1 MPVKAPRFCFYR
13 RLIPVGA
20 LFVVMLLCLTAG
32 NAQGPLTR
40 HAISL
45 AESGQLEEAEYKLAA
60 AMATDEARDPMTW
73 YVQAYVQK
81 ERFVARGKQVDDPLR
96 GEALRSAEQCRLL
109 DSDQNMDQWL
119 VPLLEFLAE
128 SHLEDM
134 RAAIPEA
141 TPGKPPRALDHF
153 SAYAKVLTL
162 ADPEWDEIPEW
173 VLLHQ
178 QLGEHG
184 MESARLYEQGAA
196 GPWFDMGVHHY
207 TLAGERQHDRYRSV
221 YNLAVH
227 TYNQGVREFKAA
239 EDDLDAVDA
248 ALARAAKHWQRASD
262 LLATTIDIDSGQTEA
277 YEAWAIVSKALL
289 NQDRV
294 DWCRDHIEELR
305 GGR

>member
-1 MPVKAPRFCFYR
+1 MNASCFR
-13 RLIPVGA
+13 CSPWWGRGGIL
-20 LFVVMLLCLTAG
+20 LTAALMLAATAQ
-32 NAQGPLTR
+32 AQGPLTR

-45 AESGQLEEAEYKLAA
+45 AEAGQLEEAEYKLAA

-73 YVQAYVQK
+73 YVQAFVQK
-81 ERFVARGKQVDDPLR
+81 ERFVARGKQVDDALR
-96 GEALRSAEQCRLL
+96 YEAVRSAEQCRLL
-109 DSDQNMDQWL
+109 DPDRQMDVWL

-141 TPGKPPRALDHF
+141 TPGERPRALDHF
-153 SAYAKVLTL
+153 ASYARVQAM
-162 ADPEWDEIPEW
+162 ADPDWEEEPEW

-184 MESARLYEQGAA
+184 MATAREREQDGA
-196 GPWFDMGVHHY
+196 GPWFALGTHHY
-207 TLAGERQHDRYRSV
+207 TLAGERMHDRYRSV

-239 EDDLDAVDA
+239 EDNLDAVDA
-248 ALARAAKHWQRASD
+248 ALADAARHWQRASD
-262 LLATTIDIDSGQTEA
+262 LLATTIDIDGDQTEA

-294 DWCRDHIEELR
+294 DWCREHIEELR

>member
-1 MPVKAPRFCFYR
+1 MNASCFHFSPWR
-13 RLIPVGA
+13 GLGGI
-20 LFVVMLLCLTAG
+20 LLSAILMFAATAQ
-32 NAQGPLTR
+32 AQGPLTS

-45 AESGQLEEAEYKLAA
+45 AEAGQLEEAEYKLAA

-73 YVQAYVQK
+73 YVQAFVQK
-81 ERFVARGKQVDDPLR
+81 ERFVARGKQVDDALR
-96 GEALRSAEQCRLL
+96 IEAVRSAEQCRLL
-109 DSDQNMDQWL
+109 DPDRQMDVWL

-141 TPGKPPRALDHF
+141 TPGERPRALDHF
-153 SAYAKVLTL
+153 ASYAKVQAM
-162 ADPEWDEIPEW
+162 ADPDWEEEPEW

-184 MESARLYEQGAA
+184 MATAREREQDGA
-196 GPWFDMGVHHY
+196 GPWFEWGTHHY
-207 TLAGERQHDRYRSV
+207 TLAGERTHDRYRSV

-248 ALARAAKHWQRASD
+248 ALADAARHWQRASD
-262 LLATTIDIDSGQTEA
+262 LLATTTDIDGEQTEA

-294 DWCRDHIEELR
+294 DWCREHIEELR